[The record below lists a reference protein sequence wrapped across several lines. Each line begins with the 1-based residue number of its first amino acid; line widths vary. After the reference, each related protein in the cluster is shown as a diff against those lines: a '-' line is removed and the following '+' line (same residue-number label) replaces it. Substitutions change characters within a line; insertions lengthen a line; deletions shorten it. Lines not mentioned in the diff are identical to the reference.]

1 MRASDASRRLAILAV
16 VLVVLVAAAVVVG
29 SRQRDGGGTAAG
41 SAGPTTPS
49 SSGPSASLTGGASA
63 AVATA
68 TATEPSAPAPPTS
81 AAYSSATAP
90 SVGASPI
97 PMFRHVYVIV
107 MENREYREIVGNSH
121 APYINQLIDRYGLAT
136 DYTAVAHPSE
146 PNYLALFSGSTQG
159 VSDDGVHD
167 LTGTNLAD
175 QLEAH
180 KRTWRVF
187 AENVPGGCFT
197 GAVAHGGPDGDGTYT
212 RKHEPAISFTDISG
226 DPKRCGGIV
235 GLRRFDPAAADFE
248 LIVPNMCHD
257 GHDCSTAQADAFLR
271 GFVPTILTDPAMTD
285 SVLFLTWDEGDSRV
299 GGGGRVVT
307 VVVGPGVK
315 PGYRS
320 AVRHSHYSLLR
331 TIQEAWGLGCLNH
344 SCQANDLREF
354 FR

>member
-1 MRASDASRRLAILAV
+1 MRAPDASRRVTILVV
-16 VLVVLVAAAVVVG
+16 VLVVLVAVAVIVG
-29 SRQRDGGGTAAG
+29 SRPRDGAGTAAG
-41 SAGPTTPS
+41 SPGPATPS
-49 SSGPSASLTGGASA
+49 SSAPSAIPTVGASA
-63 AVATA
+63 AVATE
-68 TATEPSAPAPPTS
+68 TAIEPPASGSPSS
-81 AAYSSATAP
+81 AADSSAVAP
-90 SVGASPI
+90 GVGASPV
-97 PMFRHVYVIV
+97 PTFRHVFLIV
-107 MENREYREIVGNSH
+107 MENREYSEIVGNAH
-121 APYINQLIDRYGLAT
+121 APYVNELIDRYGLAT

-167 LTGTNLAD
+167 LGGKNLAD
-175 QLEAH
+175 QIEAH
-180 KRTWRVF
+180 QRTWRVF
-187 AENVPGGCFT
+187 AENVPGGCYR
-197 GAVAHGGPDGDGTYT
+197 GAVARDGPDGHGTYT
-212 RKHEPAISFTDISG
+212 RKHEPAISFTDVAD
-226 DPKRCGGIV
+226 DPRRCAWIV
-235 GLRRFDPAAADFE
+235 GLRGFDPAAADLE

-271 GFVPTILTDPAMTD
+271 RFVPPILADPAMAG

-331 TIQEAWGLGCLNH
+331 TIEEAWGLGCLNH